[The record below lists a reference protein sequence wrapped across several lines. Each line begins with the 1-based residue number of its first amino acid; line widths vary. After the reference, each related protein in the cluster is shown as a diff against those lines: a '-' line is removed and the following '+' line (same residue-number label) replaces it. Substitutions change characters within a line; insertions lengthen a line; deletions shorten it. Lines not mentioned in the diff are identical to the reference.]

1 MGSSLAGRT
10 IPRKGMR
17 TSPTST
23 MSRVLITDAEARA
36 TLAACRALAAS
47 GYEVEAV
54 ASRGPAPAQWS
65 LACSRRL
72 WAPDPRLDR
81 AAFVESLRLVLKERH
96 YDVLLPGSD
105 AALHAISEHRDRLSP
120 LVALGLPPHDV
131 VIRALSKTTLLE
143 AWGHTRLAAPPTE
156 IATSLDEARD
166 AALEYGFPLIV
177 KPSTSVR
184 PDGPGL
190 RQRSSRII
198 HDDEELAFT
207 VEDFGL
213 PVLVQRRLEGAVH
226 SLGGVFAAGGLLAAV
241 HSRYERTWPPEA
253 GNVSCSVSL
262 PVPDEL
268 REGVIELLG
277 GLGWRGIFE
286 LELLAKDGGGFTMI
300 DLNPRVYGS
309 LELAVRADAAL
320 PTIWCET
327 LLGDGADGH
336 FRDARGGVWYRWED
350 AEARNALICLRSG
363 RIRELLGMLKPH
375 RHTAH
380 ALVRLRDP
388 APVAAR
394 AISGFRS
401 KRAAGEPPRSA
412 RTRT

>member
-1 MGSSLAGRT
+1 M
-10 IPRKGMR
+10 P
-17 TSPTST
+17 
-23 MSRVLITDAEARA
+23 RVLITDAEGRA
-36 TLAACRALAAS
+36 TLAACRALRSS
-47 GYEVEAV
+47 GYEVDAV

-65 LACSRRL
+65 LSCSRRL
-72 WAPDPRLDR
+72 WAPDPRVDR
-81 AAFVESLRLVLKERH
+81 AAFVESLQILLEERH

-105 AALHAISEHRDRLSP
+105 AALHAISEHRDRVIP
-120 LVALGLPPHDV
+120 LVALGLPPHEV
-131 VIRALSKTTLLE
+131 VIRALSKTTVFE
-143 AWGHTRLAAPPTE
+143 AWRHTRLAAPPTE
-156 IATSLDEARD
+156 IATSLDEARE
-166 AALEYGFPLIV
+166 AASVHGFPLIV

-190 RQRSSRII
+190 RQRSSRLVR
-198 HDDEELAFT
+198 DDEELAGT

-213 PVLVQRRLEGAVH
+213 PVLVQRRLHGAVH

-262 PVPDEL
+262 PVPDGL
-268 REGVIELLG
+268 REDVIELLG

-286 LELLAKDGGGFTMI
+286 LELLEKDGGGFATI

-327 LLGDGADGH
+327 LLGDTLENH

-350 AEARNALICLRSG
+350 AEARNALLCLRSG
-363 RIRELLGMLKPH
+363 RITELLGMLKPH

-380 ALVRLRDP
+380 AQFRLNDP
-388 APVAAR
+388 APLAAR
-394 AISGFRS
+394 AISGIRAR
-401 KRAAGEPPRSA
+401 RAAGESPRRA
-412 RTRT
+412 RAGT